1 MSYLEGEEKA
11 KKNYDLF
18 YKNEDLP
25 LYLCKIRQCRNTY
38 DESYKYERRYF
49 ARELDKRLKDVAFQK
64 IMEIGTSDLVKARA
78 YYDAAMEYDTIEE
91 AFRGF
96 TSDGWNSLDNNSILE
111 KINNRIPSVISDVLD
126 CLVDIIEDPDIFELF
141 VRCDNIASNNT
152 RISEFR
158 TYLENNLIFNED
170 GKLPE
175 HIIEE
180 IREELENYKE
190 FINPSPR

>member
-1 MSYLEGEEKA
+1 
-11 KKNYDLF
+11 
-18 YKNEDLP
+18 
-25 LYLCKIRQCRNTY
+25 
-38 DESYKYERRYF
+38 
-49 ARELDKRLKDVAFQK
+49 
-64 IMEIGTSDLVKARA
+64 MEIGTSDLVKARA

-111 KINNRIPSVISDVLD
+111 KINNRIPSVINDVLD

-141 VRCDNIASNNT
+141 IKCDNIASNNT

-158 TYLENNLIFNED
+158 IYLENNLIFNED

-180 IREELENYKE
+180 IREELENYKK
-190 FINPSPR
+190 FINPSPQ